1 MQPSKLGI
9 SVLGRN
15 AAKHYKSLNEKFG
28 TVDSAKANLSSV
40 QDAALLAE
48 MGFPALRGAVMD
60 AQPTAMQT
68 TASITN
74 PVQFLQT
81 FLPGVVRILQ
91 APLKLEETIGF
102 TQAGYWED
110 AEIVQRIME
119 WTGFVREYGDY
130 QAKPNASWNLNFAKQ
145 NVVRFEI
152 GLEVERLQ
160 ETRAARGMVSDI
172 DEKQGAAAMIMQQIL
187 NNVGYNG
194 YNSGN
199 NLTYGF
205 LNNPNLPAYVPVVNG
220 ASSSPLWSSKTWT
233 ERQNDLITMAAGLTT
248 QTQGRVDPM
257 TTPTTLTIPVSLWQY
272 FGATNPGGFL
282 SLKGW
287 FEQTYPAA
295 RIVVSPN
302 MDGAASSL
310 NAMYWFADTLP
321 DSGTDDGSTFRQVIP
336 ARMMA
341 LGTEQLVSGYK
352 TGYTCATAGTFC
364 LRPFAVY
371 RASAM

>member
-1 MQPSKLGI
+1 MTPTKLGI
-9 SVLGRN
+9 SVSGRQ
-15 AAKHYKSLNEKFG
+15 AAEHYKKLNQHYG
-28 TVDSAKANLSSV
+28 TQDAAKANIGSV
-40 QDAALLAE
+40 QDAAMLAQ
-48 MGFPALRGAVMD
+48 MGFPTID

-81 FLPGVVRILQ
+81 FLPGVVRIFQ
-91 APLKLEETIGF
+91 APLKLEETIGY
-102 TQAGYWED
+102 TQAGAWED

-119 WTGFVREYGDY
+119 WTGFVREYGDW
-130 QAKPNASWNLNFAKQ
+130 QAKPTASWNLNFAKQ

-152 GLEVERLQ
+152 GVNVGRLE
-160 ETRAARGMVSDI
+160 ETRAARGMVSDA
-172 DEKQGAAAMIMQQIL
+172 DEKQGAAALILQQIL

-205 LNNPNLPAYVPVVNG
+205 LNNPNLPAYVPVADNAG
-220 ASSSPLWSSKTWT
+220 ATSKLWANKTWT
-233 ERQNDLITMAAGLTT
+233 ERQSDLITMAAGLTT
-248 QTQGRVDPM
+248 ATQGRVDPM
-257 TTPTTLTIPVSLWQY
+257 TTPTTLTIPVALWQY

-287 FEQTYPAA
+287 FEQTYQAA

-302 MDGAASSL
+302 MDLAASGL
-310 NAMYWFADTLP
+310 NAMYWFADSVP

-336 ARMMA
+336 ARMMS
-341 LGTEQLVSGYK
+341 LGTEQLVGGYK
-352 TGYTCATAGTFC
+352 TGYTCATAGTFA
-364 LRPFAVY
+364 LRPVAVY